1 MIAQCSAEKFVPQ
14 VEEGAEHVE
23 LWSEYMD
30 LMLTAIVVV
39 TAVVCM
45 RDQRQPA
52 VEAELELWPEAE
64 GSMIV
69 TRD

>member
-1 MIAQCSAEKFVPQ
+1 VTVQCSAEKFVLQ

-23 LWSEYMD
+23 LWSGYMN

-39 TAVVCM
+39 TAVVRM

-52 VEAELELWPEAE
+52 VEAELEL
-64 GSMIV
+64 
-69 TRD
+69 